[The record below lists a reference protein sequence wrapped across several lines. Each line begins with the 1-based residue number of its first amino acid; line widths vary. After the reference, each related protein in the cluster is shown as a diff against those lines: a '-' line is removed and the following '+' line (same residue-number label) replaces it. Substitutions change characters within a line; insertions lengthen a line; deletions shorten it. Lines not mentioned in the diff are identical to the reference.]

1 MMTTSATSMTA
12 ERILE
17 DEYNKTPYQSFPFS
31 HTHPTHLF
39 TLATLFGLK
48 PKPVEKARILE
59 IGCASGGNLIPI
71 GYHFP
76 TSECLGIDISEKQ
89 IDDGIKQ
96 LVDMDIKN
104 VTLRHQSLLEFDTKD
119 GKFDYI
125 ICHGVYSWVDN
136 EARRKILQI
145 CHDNLSKNG
154 IAYISYNT
162 FPGWNMVNSV
172 RALMMWHT
180 KNIANP
186 AEKASQARSVLK
198 FIGDGLQEDKSPYA
212 TFLRNEIQL
221 LSMHADSYLLHEHL
235 SSYNDPVYFHQ
246 FMDQAN
252 QAKLSYL
259 ADAFL
264 SLMFT
269 ENLPPQF
276 ASELKKINNIVT
288 TGQYMDFIRNQR
300 FRCTLLCHQEQ
311 QINRSLKTVDI
322 ENFYLQFTGKTDRL
336 NLSERDVGQ
345 DDISFSNAAVTLKL
359 RNSLSQLAMVILYQ
373 EQFKPMHYKEL
384 CEQMML
390 RSSTKDLAFIKHH
403 LNEELNLMRTVLAGL
418 INISSYPGDYQLT
431 LTEKPT
437 ACPYARYQA
446 TFQQFATNRRHQA
459 IRLDP
464 LGKSLL
470 PLLDGTHALPD
481 LINHAFSE
489 VKAGRLNLLDKDKRP
504 ITDEELVR
512 QQLKMACENVLNNF
526 AKQALLV

>member
-1 MMTTSATSMTA
+1 MLNAGLSA
-12 ERILE
+12 ERVLE

-39 TLATLFGLK
+39 TIAKLFGLN
-48 PKPVEKARILE
+48 PKPIEKARVLE
-59 IGCASGGNLIPI
+59 LGCASGGNLIPM

-76 TSECLGIDISEKQ
+76 TSECLGIDISNKQ
-89 IDDGIKQ
+89 IDDGIQQ
-96 LVDMDIKN
+96 LMDLDIKN
-104 VTLRHQSLLEFDTKD
+104 VTLRHQSLLDFGPKE

-136 EARRKILQI
+136 EAREKILKI
-145 CHDNLSKNG
+145 CNENLSKNG

-172 RALMMWHT
+172 RELMMWHT
-180 KNIANP
+180 KNLTDPVAKAN
-186 AEKASQARSVLK
+186 QARSVLK

-252 QAKLSYL
+252 NADLSYL

-264 SLMFT
+264 ATMFT

-276 ASELKKINNIVT
+276 ANELKKINNIVT

-300 FRCTLLCHQEQ
+300 FRCTLLCHQDQ
-311 QINRSLKTVDI
+311 KINRSLKTTDI
-322 ENFYLQFTGKTDRL
+322 EDFYLQFTGKTDNPNL
-336 NLSERDVGQ
+336 NEKDIGQ
-345 DDISFSNAAVTLKL
+345 GNEISFANASVTLKL
-359 RNSLSQLAMVILYQ
+359 RNTLSQLAMLIMYQ
-373 EQFKPMHYKEL
+373 EQLKPMHYKEL
-384 CEQMML
+384 CEQL
-390 RSSTKDLAFIKHH
+390 IIRSSTKEMPAIKHH

-418 INISSYPGDYQLT
+418 VQISSYPANYVLT
-431 LTEKPT
+431 LSEKPI
-437 ACPYARYQA
+437 ACPYARYLA
-446 TFQQFATNRRHQA
+446 TKQVFATNRRHQA

-464 LGKSLL
+464 LTKSLL
-470 PLLDGTHALPD
+470 PLLDGTRYLSE
-481 LINHAFSE
+481 LITYARNE
-489 VKAGRLNLLDKDKRP
+489 VKEGRLNVLDKDKRP
-504 ITDEELVR
+504 ITDEDLIQEN
-512 QQLKMACENVLNNF
+512 LKAACQNVLQNMAN
-526 AKQALLV
+526 QALLIG